1 LTRSSAFRLS
11 TVGLVLATAGLLGV
25 SQWQAEVS
33 LGWMVGTLFV
43 QGVGLGL
50 FQVANMDFVMGTIP
64 RHQQGVAGS
73 LTMVTRTVGV
83 VGGATG
89 GALLFGLLQAQYTA
103 QLHTAGL
110 AAAEVETQTFL
121 LAFQET
127 FWMATVVA
135 AVACML
141 MGSNHFTARSS

>member
-1 LTRSSAFRLS
+1 
-11 TVGLVLATAGLLGV
+11 
-25 SQWQAEVS
+25 VS
-33 LGWMVGTLFV
+33 LGWMVVTLLV

-110 AAAEVETQTFL
+110 AAAAAEVQAFL
-121 LAFQET
+121 LAFQGV
-127 FWMATVVA
+127 FWMAAAVA

-141 MGSNHFTARSS
+141 MGSSHFAARSS